1 MKNDFG
7 LFVNNKRVEKKIT
20 LRGFANTIGISLVY
34 ASNIENGIRPAPSY
48 EVLLKISKILVL
60 NEDEQDLMFDLAAKS
75 KNTPSIANDLVIYVN
90 DNNIVYA
97 ALRKAKRLNI
107 SDEDW
112 NDFIDNI
119 SEKYT

>member
-1 MKNDFG
+1 M
-7 LFVNNKRVEKKIT
+7 
-20 LRGFANTIGISLVY
+20 RGFANTIGISLVY

-97 ALRKAKRLNI
+97 ALRKAKQLNI